1 MPIKAAQMQT
11 LVKSVMVVLGIALA
25 SPASAET
32 SVFSCEPEWA
42 ALAREVGGGNVKAY
56 SGTHARQDPHHIR
69 AKPSLIAAIRKADLL
84 ICSGAGL
91 EIGWLPIL
99 LRRGAPAEL
108 QPGRP
113 GHLMA
118 SEHVN
123 VLEKPTVIDRSL
135 GDIHPEGN
143 PHVHLDARNLVP
155 IARELARR
163 LQTVDTTNAATYARR
178 TETFVRKWSRLLAEW
193 KIRAATLEGM
203 PVIVHHKSWA
213 YLIQWLGLKEVGT
226 LEPRPGIQPTPAHLT
241 KLLSQSRTRPAKAIL
256 RTPYDPPEASDWLS
270 AKTGIPVLTLPFTVE
285 KEADRDAL
293 QALFDTTLDM
303 LERANRKGHAGS

>member
-1 MPIKAAQMQT
+1 MPIKALQMQR
-11 LVKSVMVVLGIALA
+11 LVISVMVLLGMAFA
-25 SPASAET
+25 SPASAEI
-32 SVFSCEPEWA
+32 SVFSCEPEWE
-42 ALAREVGGGNVKAY
+42 ALVREVGGGNVKAY
-56 SGTHARQDPHHIR
+56 SGTHSRQDPHHIR
-69 AKPSLIAAIRKADLL
+69 AKPSLIAAIRHADLL

-91 EIGWLPIL
+91 EVGWLPIL
-99 LRRGAPAEL
+99 LRRGARAEL
-108 QPGRP
+108 QPGQP

-118 SEHVN
+118 SKYVR
-123 VLEKPTVIDRSL
+123 VLEKPAIVDRSL

-155 IARELARR
+155 IAHELARR
-163 LQTVDTTNAATYARR
+163 LQTVDTTNAAAYAQR
-178 TETFVRKWSRLLAEW
+178 TEAFARKWSRLLAEW
-193 KIRAATLEGM
+193 EIRAATLEGM

-241 KLLSQSRTRPAKAIL
+241 KLLSRSRTRPAKAIL

-285 KEADRDAL
+285 KESEPGAL
-293 QALFDTTLDM
+293 QALFENTLNM
-303 LERANRKGHAGS
+303 LEGVNQKSHAQR